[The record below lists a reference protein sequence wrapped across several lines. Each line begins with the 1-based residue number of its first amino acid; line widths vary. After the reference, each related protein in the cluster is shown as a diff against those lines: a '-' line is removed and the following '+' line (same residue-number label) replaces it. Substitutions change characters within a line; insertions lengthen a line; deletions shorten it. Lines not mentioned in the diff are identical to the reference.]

1 MRIVPTGFSG
11 LFVLEPERAKDERG
25 YFMRTFC
32 AATFAAHGLQ
42 TNFVQWGSAYNSRAG
57 TVRGLHFQSEPYAE
71 VKLIRCTAGEVHDAI
86 VDIRPRSPT
95 YLQQFAIVLSREN
108 GVSLYVDKGFAQ
120 GYQTLQDASEVSYAM
135 SVDYHPEAATGL
147 RWSDPAVAVTW
158 PLPISVISARDRQWP
173 LIGSEACPLPAPSKG
188 GRT

>member
-1 MRIVPTGFSG
+1 
-11 LFVLEPERAKDERG
+11 
-25 YFMRTFC
+25 
-32 AATFAAHGLQ
+32 
-42 TNFVQWGSAYNSRAG
+42 
-57 TVRGLHFQSEPYAE
+57 
-71 VKLIRCTAGEVHDAI
+71 VKLIRCTAGEVHDVI